1 MGHPQIQVPRH
12 GPSFFAGGVLSIE
25 MSARF
30 FVTGTDTGV
39 GKTVVSALLCA
50 ALDAIYWKPIQTGT
64 REGADRPT
72 VMRLAG
78 LPRARTA
85 PEIYRFAP
93 PVSPHLAARWAGVRI
108 DLRKIKLPRIGAGEN
123 LIAEGAGGPLVPI
136 NQTQLTTDLMRHL
149 GLPVLLVTRTTLGTI
164 NHTLLSLAALRAARL
179 DVRGVIMV
187 GKANRD
193 NREAIERYGNAAV
206 IGLVPR
212 MARIDRNALLHVF
225 GQHFDA
231 KVFAA

>member
-1 MGHPQIQVPRH
+1 M
-12 GPSFFAGGVLSIE
+12 PS
-25 MSARF
+25 RF

-85 PEIYRFAP
+85 PEAYRFAP
-93 PVSPHLAARWAGVRI
+93 PVSPHLAARRAGVRI
-108 DLRKIKLPRIGAGEN
+108 DFRKITLPPIAAGEN
-123 LIAEGAGGPLVPI
+123 LIAEGAGGALVPI
-136 NQTQLTTDLMRHL
+136 NETQLTTDLMRHL

-187 GKANRD
+187 GKPNRD
-193 NREAIERYGNAAV
+193 NREAIERYGRAAV
-206 IGLVPR
+206 IGVVPR
-212 MARIDRNALLHVF
+212 LARIDRAVLLNVF
-225 GQHFDA
+225 GKYFSA
-231 KVFAA
+231 KALEGGA

>member
-1 MGHPQIQVPRH
+1 
-12 GPSFFAGGVLSIE
+12 
-25 MSARF
+25 MSARRF

-72 VMRLAG
+72 VMRIAG

-85 PEIYRFAP
+85 AEAYRFAP
-93 PVSPHLAARWAGVRI
+93 PVSPHLAARRAGVRI
-108 DLRKIKLPRIGAGEN
+108 DLRKIKLPGIGAGEN
-123 LIAEGAGGPLVPI
+123 LIAEGAGGALVPI
-136 NQTQLTTDLMRHL
+136 NETHLMTDLMRHL

-164 NHTLLSLAALRAARL
+164 NHTLLSLAALREARL

-193 NREAIERYGNAAV
+193 NRQAIERYGRAAV
-206 IGLVPR
+206 VGMLPWLAR
-212 MARIDRNALLHVF
+212 MNRGVLLRVF
-225 GQHFDA
+225 RDHFDA
-231 KVFAA
+231 RAFGA